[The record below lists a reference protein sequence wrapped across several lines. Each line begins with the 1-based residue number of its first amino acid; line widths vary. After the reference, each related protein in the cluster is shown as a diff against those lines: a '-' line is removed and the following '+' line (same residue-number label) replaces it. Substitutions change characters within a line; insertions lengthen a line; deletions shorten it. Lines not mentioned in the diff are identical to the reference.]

1 MIVVSDTSCITNLIT
16 IGAVDLLSSLFGE
29 VIIPPA
35 VERELRRTHP
45 AMPGFIQVRVPADR
59 AFIENLWRQLDQ
71 GEAEAIALAKELRA
85 DRLLIDEKD
94 GRSIARREGLAIIG
108 VLGILLLA
116 RRGNLI
122 PSVKDALM
130 RLEHDAGF
138 FIDDVVKASVL
149 HEAGEQL

>member
-116 RRGNLI
+116 R
-122 PSVKDALM
+122 
-130 RLEHDAGF
+130 
-138 FIDDVVKASVL
+138 
-149 HEAGEQL
+149 